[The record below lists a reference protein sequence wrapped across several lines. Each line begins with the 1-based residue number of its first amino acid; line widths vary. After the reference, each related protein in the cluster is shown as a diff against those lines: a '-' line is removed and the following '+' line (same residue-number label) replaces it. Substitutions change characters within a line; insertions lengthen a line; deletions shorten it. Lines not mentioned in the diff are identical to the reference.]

1 MVHLELGVALAG
13 SFAGTELNININ
25 LTEEKKSWRWASS
38 SLNSQSKQTT
48 TVSKICVN
56 KIKVKKYDIIRN
68 IYITELKKLK
78 SGNWTLNVWRLLKL
92 HFCLILFQWVNLCK
106 AVIQFQLLFITTWDN
121 NEENPSEL
129 LLKLNSSADLSC
141 QPRKT
146 QNGGNYWIITYLKE
160 VVYYFHWF

>member
-25 LTEEKKSWRWASS
+25 LTEETKSWRRASS

-78 SGNWTLNVWRLLKL
+78 SGN
-92 HFCLILFQWVNLCK
+92 
-106 AVIQFQLLFITTWDN
+106 
-121 NEENPSEL
+121 
-129 LLKLNSSADLSC
+129 
-141 QPRKT
+141 
-146 QNGGNYWIITYLKE
+146 
-160 VVYYFHWF
+160 